1 MERIEIHVHGK
12 VQGVGYRAVTK
23 HVAKKMGIVG
33 FVQNRHDYVHVVAEG
48 EKDELMML
56 VNFCKKGPEFAE
68 VEHVHFCFYPATKE
82 FKEFSVK
89 VT

>member
-1 MERIEIHVHGK
+1 MERIEIHVYGK

-23 HVAKKMGIVG
+23 HIAKKIGIVG
-33 FVQNRHDYVHVVAEG
+33 YVQNKHGYVRIVAEG
-48 EKDELMML
+48 NKNNLMQL
-56 VNFCKKGPEFAE
+56 IAFCKKGPEFAT
-68 VEHVHFCFYPATKE
+68 VEHVHFNFYPATSE